1 MPTSQVRQE
10 VEIVKPIN
18 LTRPHAKQQEA
29 LLAKQKR
36 IVLNWGRRGGKSKF
50 GGDKASIAAI
60 VDQGNYYIIAPTIGN
75 ARKIYWDDV
84 LKVIWKDSPLV
95 DKKYA
100 RDVMKR
106 KDWNEVGFNENE
118 NSLTIDYIENAK
130 VTLPDGRVITVNH
143 DKKKPRSKIV
153 LYGATEP
160 DNILGVG
167 LKGAILDECAKMPNF
182 MYVWQKVVSPML
194 ADHDGWAVF
203 ISTPLGT
210 ENEWYRLV
218 NRAKANSDRYFF
230 SHMTSYDNPHV
241 PDASIDEQREQ
252 YIESGELHVFEQEFL
267 AEFVNPEG
275 AIFPEFD
282 DDVHTFDVRN
292 LPKKGTHI
300 LGIDFGMSPDP
311 AAVIGALIDE
321 NNDWWLY
328 DETYQLDLDTDR
340 IANLVKSKMMD
351 TKYERIIGDA
361 QAKDSIAVMRRVHRI
376 PIVKG
381 SKGSGSVKDGI
392 SLIHGLLRKQPNGQ
406 PRLHVANHMTN
417 TIKEF
422 HNYSRKRDSQGVFL
436 NIPEDK
442 NNHAIDAIR
451 YMLERL
457 ISTEANERKYNSEKK
472 EEPKYSA
479 KTGRRIN

>member
-1 MPTSQVRQE
+1 MADVEVRRP
-10 VEIVKPIN
+10 VN
-18 LTRPHAKQQEA
+18 LTRPHKKQQEA

-60 VDQGNYYIIAPTIGN
+60 VEQGNYYIIAPTIGN

-95 DKKYA
+95 DKQFVKA
-100 RDVMKR
+100 LGR

-130 VTLPDGRVITVNH
+130 VTLPDGRTVTVNH
-143 DKKKPRSKIV
+143 DKSKPRSKIV

-194 ADHDGWAVF
+194 ADHQGWAVF

-218 NRAKANSDRYFF
+218 NRAKANDDRYFF

-241 PDASIDEQREQ
+241 PKESIDEQKEQ

-282 DDVHTFDVRN
+282 DDVHTFLPRE
-292 LPKKGTHI
+292 LPKSGTHV
-300 LGIDFGMSPDP
+300 LGVDFGFSPDP
-311 AAVIGALIDE
+311 AVILCAMIDE
-321 NNDWWLY
+321 DNNWWIY
-328 DETYQLDLDTDR
+328 DETYNTHLDTDR
-340 IANLVKSKMMD
+340 IATVIKNKMMD
-351 TKYERIIGDA
+351 TKFERMVGDA
-361 QAKDSIAVMRRVHRI
+361 QRKDSCGELRRV
-376 PIVKG
+376 
-381 SKGSGSVKDGI
+381 
-392 SLIHGLLRKQPNGQ
+392 
-406 PRLHVANHMTN
+406 
-417 TIKEF
+417 
-422 HNYSRKRDSQGVFL
+422 
-436 NIPEDK
+436 
-442 NNHAIDAIR
+442 
-451 YMLERL
+451 
-457 ISTEANERKYNSEKK
+457 
-472 EEPKYSA
+472 
-479 KTGRRIN
+479 

>member
-1 MPTSQVRQE
+1 MEERSL
-10 VEIVKPIN
+10 INMSKP
-18 LTRPHAKQQEA
+18 HQKQQDA
-29 LLAKQKR
+29 LLASQKR
-36 IVLNWGRRGGKSKF
+36 LVFNWGRRGGKSKLA
-50 GGDKASIAAI
+50 GDKTAMSAI
-60 VDQGNYYIIAPTIGN
+60 IDQGNYYIIAPTIGN
-75 ARKIYWDDV
+75 ARKIYWDDI
-84 LKVIWKDSPLV
+84 LKVIFKDSPLV
-95 DKKYA
+95 DKKFV

-118 NSLTIDYIENAK
+118 NSVTIDYIENAK

-143 DKKKPRSKIV
+143 DTKKPRSKIV
-153 LYGATEP
+153 LYGGTEP

-167 LKGAILDECAKMPNF
+167 LKGAVLDECAKMKNF
-182 MYVWQKVVSPML
+182 MYIWQKVVSPML
-194 ADHDGWAVF
+194 ADYDGWGMF

-210 ENEWYRLV
+210 ENEWYRFV
-218 NRAKANSDRYFF
+218 NRAKANPDRYFF
-230 SHMTSYDNPHV
+230 SHLTSYENPYV
-241 PDASIDEQREQ
+241 PNKSIDEQREQ
-252 YIESGELHVFEQEFL
+252 YVESHELHVFEQEFL

-311 AAVIGALIDE
+311 AAIIGAMIDE
-321 NNDWWLY
+321 NNDWWFY

-340 IANLVKSKMMD
+340 ISNLVKSKMMD

-361 QAKDSIAVMRRVHRI
+361 QAKDSISVMRRVHRI

-381 SKGSGSVKDGI
+381 SKGSGSIKDGI
-392 SLIHGLLRKQPNGQ
+392 NLIHGLLRKGPNGQ
-406 PRLHVANHMTN
+406 PRMHIANHMIN
-417 TIKEF
+417 TLKEF

-457 ISTEANERKYNSEKK
+457 ISTEANERKYNTEKK
-472 EEPKYSA
+472 EEAKYSA

>member
-1 MPTSQVRQE
+1 MEDRP
-10 VEIVKPIN
+10 PIN
-18 LTRPHAKQQEA
+18 MSKPHPKQQEA
-29 LLAKQKR
+29 LLALQKR
-36 IVLNWGRRGGKSKF
+36 LVLNWGRRSGKSKF
-50 GGDKASIAAI
+50 AGDKTAIAAI

-84 LKVIWKDSPLV
+84 LKVIFKDSPLV
-95 DKKYA
+95 DKKFA
-100 RDVMKR
+100 RDIMKR

-118 NSLTIDYIENAK
+118 NSVTIDYIENAK
-130 VTLPDGRVITVNH
+130 VTLPNGKVVTVNH
-143 DKKKPRSKIV
+143 DRKKPRSKIV
-153 LYGATEP
+153 LYGSTEP

-167 LKGAILDECAKMPNF
+167 LKGAVLDECAKMPNF

-194 ADHDGWAVF
+194 ADHNGWALF
-203 ISTPLGT
+203 ISTPLGK

-230 SHMTSYDNPHV
+230 SHMTSYENPYV

-252 YIESGELHVFEQEFL
+252 YIESNELHVFEQEFL
-267 AEFVNPEG
+267 AQFVNPEG

-282 DDVHTFDVRN
+282 DDVHTFDAKD
-292 LPKKGTHI
+292 LPKRGTHI
-300 LGIDFGMSPDP
+300 LGIDFGMNPDP

-321 NNDWWLY
+321 QNNWWLY

-340 IANLVKSKMMD
+340 IANLVKGKMMD
-351 TKYERIIGDA
+351 TQYERIIGDA
-361 QAKDSIAVMRRVHRI
+361 QAKDSISVMRRVHRI
-376 PIVKG
+376 PIQPG
-381 SKGSGSVKDGI
+381 SKGSGSIKDGI
-392 SLIHGLLRKQPNGQ
+392 NLLHGMLRKRANGQ
-406 PRLHVANHMTN
+406 PRLKVAKHMIN
-417 TIKEF
+417 TLSEF

-451 YMLERL
+451 YMLNRL
-457 ISTEANERKYNSEKK
+457 VSQEANDRKY
-472 EEPKYSA
+472 EPKTDDNKPRYSA